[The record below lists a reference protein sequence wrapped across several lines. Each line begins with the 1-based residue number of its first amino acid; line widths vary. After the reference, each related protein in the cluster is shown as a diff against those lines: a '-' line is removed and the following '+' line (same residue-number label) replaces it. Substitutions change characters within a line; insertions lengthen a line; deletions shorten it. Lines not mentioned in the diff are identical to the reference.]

1 MPYAPAIHPQI
12 LSGGLA
18 KCLAIVWQ
26 HDFTRLR
33 GDGSFMGLLPV
44 APTRGILFYPSLLA
58 LVSLCA
64 SHTLSGQT
72 AMQAAG
78 VGGTVRIFN
87 TDEAVLESQE
97 VRKDLACQVE
107 PVKPSLG
114 FDLRFHSGYEVTVP
128 LHELSGSE
136 NTLTMIFRVT
146 PDLDKGHPR
155 YFSQHVTVPKIED
168 DAKGDAFLQGT
179 FDLGE
184 GAYHVDWLMR
194 DRSERLCSSYWN
206 TTAALNPKDRE
217 VALSIAANIVEPSE
231 REPFKEE
238 PPVTRDDKSAPLN
251 IKVMVNFAPQRSLS
265 PTLQPIDTNALV
277 SILRNISREPRI
289 CKFSIVAFNMQE
301 QRVLY
306 RQDESDQIN
315 FPALGDSLNSLN
327 LGTVNLKKLEQKHGD
342 TGFLSKLIAEEMTN
356 SHPDA
361 MIFAGPKVMLEEG
374 VPIESLKQMENIEYP
389 IFYMN
394 YNLYPQANPWRDAIG
409 NAVKHLRGMEYTIS
423 RPRDLWVAWSDI
435 VTRIVRSKSTKGITS
450 LSSH

>member
-1 MPYAPAIHPQI
+1 
-12 LSGGLA
+12 
-18 KCLAIVWQ
+18 
-26 HDFTRLR
+26 
-33 GDGSFMGLLPV
+33 MGFLPV
-44 APTRGILFYPSLLA
+44 APTRGFQFYPALLA
-58 LVSLCA
+58 LSLLCCT
-64 SHTLSGQT
+64 SSLSGQS
-72 AMQAAG
+72 AMQSSS
-78 VGGTVRIFN
+78 VGGAVRIFS
-87 TDEAVLESQE
+87 TDEAVLESQDP
-97 VRKDLACQVE
+97 RKDLDCRVE

-128 LHELSGSE
+128 LRELSGME

-146 PDLDKGHPR
+146 PDLDKEHPR
-155 YFSQHVTVPKIED
+155 YFSQHISVPKIED
-168 DAKGDAFLQGT
+168 EAKGEAYLQGN

-184 GAYHVDWLMR
+184 GTYHVDWLMR
-194 DRSERLCSSYWN
+194 DRSERLCTSYWN
-206 TTAALNPKDRE
+206 TIAALSPKDHE
-217 VALSIAANIVEPSE
+217 VALSLAANIVEPSE

-238 PPVTRDDKSAPLN
+238 PPVIRDEKSAPLT

-306 RQDESDQIN
+306 RQDESEQIN

-327 LGTVNLKKLEQKHGD
+327 LGTVNLKTLEQKHGD

-374 VPIESLKQMENIEYP
+374 VAADSLKQMENIEFP

-394 YNLYPQANPWRDAIG
+394 YNLYPLTNPWRDAIG
-409 NAVKHLRGMEYTIS
+409 SAVKHLRGVEYTIS

-435 VTRIVRSKSTKGITS
+435 VTRIVRSKGTKGLTS